1 MGMPEIKSG
10 TFTSAAQAAAVSL
23 NLGFVPD
30 WFELVVGA
38 ATNPNVYTYIKEL
51 GDAST
56 ILNTGTTG
64 VLTYE
69 TANPIIAVDDGSIS
83 TATVMGETAT
93 KDVGFKGVT
102 IPAALQVNEKINYW
116 RAMRQGA

>member
-1 MGMPEIKSG
+1 MGMPEIKTG
-10 TFTSAAQAAAVSL
+10 TFVSAGAAVAVSL
-23 NLGFVPD
+23 DLGFVPD

-56 ILNTGTTG
+56 ILNTGSTG

-69 TANPIIAVDDGSIS
+69 TSNPIVAVDAGSIS
-83 TATVMGETAT
+83 TNTVMGETAT

-102 IPAALQVNEKINYW
+102 IPAALQANEKVNYW

>member
-56 ILNTGTTG
+56 ILNTGSTG

-69 TANPIIAVDDGSIS
+69 TSHPIVAVDAGSIS

-93 KDVGFKGVT
+93 KDVEFKGVT
-102 IPAALQVNEKINYW
+102 IPAALQVNEKVNYW
-116 RAMRQGA
+116 KAMRQGA

>member
-10 TFTSAAQAAAVSL
+10 TFTSAGTAAAVNL
-23 NLGFVPD
+23 NLGFIPD

-38 ATNPNVYTYIKEL
+38 DTNPNVYTYIGDL

-56 ILNTGTTG
+56 ILDTGTTG

-69 TANPIIAVDDGSIS
+69 TANPIVVPVSKIVDASPKSPI
-83 TATVMGETAT
+83 
-93 KDVGFKGVT
+93 
-102 IPAALQVNEKINYW
+102 
-116 RAMRQGA
+116 